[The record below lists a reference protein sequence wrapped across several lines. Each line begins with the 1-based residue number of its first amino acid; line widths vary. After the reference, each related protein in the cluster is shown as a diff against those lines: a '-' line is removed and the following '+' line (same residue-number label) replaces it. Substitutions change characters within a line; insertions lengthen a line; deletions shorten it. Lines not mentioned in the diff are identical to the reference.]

1 MAAALEPEW
10 TPVFG
15 EHGSLR
21 ELHLDGQQVIRPWG
35 METADARAFFSLET
49 GGWGSQVLHR
59 EVARTPTSQET
70 SVTVRMA
77 EGLWRAKLTDSL
89 FDRGI
94 VRLLSYTAE
103 EDTWAMDLVMRFA
116 FRRQAVRAAE
126 IAGRTITW
134 DGANLYYQY
143 EVRRVLLR
151 LDRRQLRISVRDRE
165 YPPEWRL
172 SMYVRCSPTE
182 DAWVV
187 HVRLLPSEWR
197 REIIKLRW
205 LGSRHFVFPERV
217 SGGLLRIGPL
227 ARHLRY
233 AGEQKRLL
241 GSRLNAYPL
250 LLIPRGTVIELKAE
264 AELL

>member
-1 MAAALEPEW
+1 MAATLAPEW

-21 ELHLDGQQVIRPWG
+21 ELHVEGQQIIRPWG
-35 METADARAFFSLET
+35 FETADARAFFSLET
-49 GGWGSQVLHR
+49 GGWGGQVLRR
-59 EVARTPTSQET
+59 EVARTAAGQQAF
-70 SVTVRMA
+70 VTVRMA
-77 EGLWRAKLTDSL
+77 EGLWRARLTDSVS
-89 FDRGI
+89 DRVI
-94 VRLLSYTAE
+94 ARQFSYRAE

-116 FRRQAVRAAE
+116 FRRRAVSAAE
-126 IAGRTITW
+126 IAGRTIAW
-134 DGANLYYQY
+134 DGANLYHQH
-143 EVRRVLLR
+143 EVRRVALR
-151 LDRRQLRISVRDRE
+151 LNGRQMRISVTAGDH
-165 YPPEWRL
+165 PPEWRL
-172 SMYVRCSPTE
+172 FMYVRCSPTE

-187 HVRLLPSEWR
+187 HVRLLPPEWQ

-205 LGSRHFVFPERV
+205 LGSRHLVFPEWMSR
-217 SGGLLRIGPL
+217 GLLRIKPL

-233 AGEQKRLL
+233 AGEQRRFM